1 MVSPRSAYD
10 IVTDAFGIGWTGPRR
25 GVCTESRRHMQT
37 GAAPAFSLGS
47 RPPFRGAHSQGK
59 VVDQAT
65 IERMVRAR
73 KTAAEELLM
82 QAPIDGLDEALTM
95 LRRYCPAEEVRA
107 ALTERIAKAPV
118 EDLEMLGKHL
128 LQALRVG

>member
-1 MVSPRSAYD
+1 M
-10 IVTDAFGIGWTGPRR
+10 
-25 GVCTESRRHMQT
+25 
-37 GAAPAFSLGS
+37 
-47 RPPFRGAHSQGK
+47 
-59 VVDQAT
+59 DQAT

-82 QAPIDGLDEALTM
+82 QAPIDRLDEALTM
-95 LRRYCPAEEVRA
+95 LRRHCSAEEVCA

-118 EDLEMLGKHL
+118 EDLETLRKRL

>member
-1 MVSPRSAYD
+1 MS
-10 IVTDAFGIGWTGPRR
+10 
-25 GVCTESRRHMQT
+25 TESRRGMQT
-37 GAAPAFSLGS
+37 GPARALSLAS
-47 RPPFRGAHSQGK
+47 RPPFRGAQSQGK
-59 VVDQAT
+59 LVDQAT
-65 IERMVRAR
+65 IERIIRAR

-95 LRRYCPAEEVRA
+95 LRRYCPAEEVCA

>member
-1 MVSPRSAYD
+1 MTLSLMF
-10 IVTDAFGIGWTGPRR
+10 FGTGWRGQRR
-25 GVCTESRRHMQT
+25 GLCTESRRHMQT
-37 GAAPAFSLGS
+37 GPAPALSLAS
-47 RPPFRGAHSQGK
+47 RPPFRGAQSQGK

-82 QAPIDGLDEALTM
+82 QAPIDGLDEVLTM
-95 LRRYCPAEEVRA
+95 LRRYCSAEEVCA
-107 ALTERIAKAPV
+107 ALTERIAKAPI
-118 EDLEMLGKHL
+118 EDLETLRKRL